1 MKRSAIN
8 EILGHTRQFFSARC
22 APPPFAS
29 FPPTQWRKLDASARS
44 EVFDLKLGWDVTAFG
59 GNNFAAQGLTLFT
72 LRNGSPKGMPYEKCY
87 AEKIMHV
94 REAQVTP
101 MHFHWRKREDIINRG
116 GGNLIVEL
124 WNAGLREQTEDSDVN
139 VVIDG
144 CRQTHAAGSQLRL
157 TPGRASACRR
167 ACITASGRKKV
178 LATCW
183 LARSHLLMTTTTIT
197 IFCNLSPVITTLK
210 KMNRRSWC
218 CVTNIACSA
227 NQGAHYAVDISR
239 RWPRPCP

>member
-8 EILGHTRQFFSARC
+8 EILGHTRQFFSQHDVHL
-22 APPPFAS
+22 PPFAS
-29 FPPTQWRKLDASARS
+29 FPPTQWRKLDAAAWS

-94 REAQVTP
+94 RDAQVTP

-124 WNAGLREQTEDSDVN
+124 WNAGIREQTDDSDVS

-144 CRQTHAAGSQLRL
+144 CQQTHTAGSQLRL
-157 TPGRASACRR
+157 TPG
-167 ACITASGRKKV
+167 
-178 LATCW
+178 
-183 LARSHLLMTTTTIT
+183 
-197 IFCNLSPVITTLK
+197 
-210 KMNRRSWC
+210 
-218 CVTNIACSA
+218 
-227 NQGAHYAVDISR
+227 
-239 RWPRPCP
+239 